1 MRITRGQLRQII
13 HEELTREGR
22 RSDKKA
28 AEAAAEMK
36 RQEEAELERME
47 ALVSEKPDI
56 RALGMKQ
63 VNKDETGNV
72 TSNMAMLSDA
82 AKNRATQALAK
93 KLGVTRISARQIDAG
108 FGADPKAKSGTSWY
122 SVVEKQ

>member
-1 MRITRGQLRQII
+1 MRITRNQLRRII
-13 HEELTREGR
+13 KEELTREGR

-47 ALVSEKPDI
+47 ALVSEKPNI

-93 KLGVTRISARQIDAG
+93 KLGVTRVSARQIAAG

>member
-1 MRITRGQLRQII
+1 MRITRNQLRRII
-13 HEELTREGR
+13 KEELTRECR

>member
-63 VNKDETGNV
+63 VSKDETGNV

-93 KLGVTRISARQIDAG
+93 NSEQIRRLSPERRGTPSWRSSKL
-108 FGADPKAKSGTSWY
+108 
-122 SVVEKQ
+122 

>member
-28 AEAAAEMK
+28 AEMK

-47 ALVSEKPDI
+47 TLVSEKPDI

-93 KLGVTRISARQIDAG
+93 KLGVTKVSARQIAAG